1 MMRYAPAL
9 NMASDSPTPFP
20 IGVYVIISDCMKKY
34 HIEIIKKNTAHMG
47 GGVISLF
54 VLYGRLLFY
63 QIHFHLFYDFGNTT
77 TNAGRVYHVIA
88 VWGLGGG

>member
-9 NMASDSPTPFP
+9 NTASDSPTPFP
-20 IGVYVIISDCMKKY
+20 IGVCIIISYCMKKY
-34 HIEIIKKNTAHMG
+34 HIEIIKKHHPMG
-47 GGVISLF
+47 GVVISLF
-54 VLYGRLLFY
+54 VLYGRPLFY
-63 QIHFHLFYDFGNTT
+63 QIHFHLFYDFRNTT